1 MDSFLVIALKAMLS
15 EFQCIEINFA
25 MLRPAGLVNFRR
37 AGQGTALR
45 ATRFPLVSSF
55 IFKLCTGF
63 QIIK

>member
-25 MLRPAGLVNFRR
+25 LLRPAGLVNFRR

-45 ATRFPLVSSF
+45 ARAARFPLVS
-55 IFKLCTGF
+55 IFVHF
-63 QIIK
+63 